1 MAEPPAP
8 TIVPAVRA
16 SELIARA
23 RESVQADRHP
33 AAVYLAR
40 LGAGSRPVMRQSL
53 SVMADTLTAGATL
66 ETLPWDLLRY
76 PHTQALRARLAERYA
91 PATANRMLCALRA
104 VLRECFR
111 LELMSAE
118 DYQRA
123 SDVRSVRGS
132 RLPPGRALTAGEA
145 RALFGACARDT
156 TLGVRDCALLAV
168 LYGAGLR
175 RSEVVSLRMDDF
187 DRNALSLKVSG
198 KGNKERAVPL
208 ARNVAVAIEAWIA
221 RRGDASGRLFLPVSR
236 AGRVLAVDRRGVAR
250 TLTGQAVLV
259 LVRRLAAKS
268 GVARFSPHDTRR
280 TFISELLD
288 AGADLSVVQQLA
300 GHAQVTTTAR
310 YDRRG
315 EHARRRAVDLLHVP
329 L

>member
-1 MAEPPAP
+1 MRDAY
-8 TIVPAVRA
+8 
-16 SELIARA
+16 LLARA
-23 RESVQADRHP
+23 RDPINADRHP

-40 LGAGSRPVMRQSL
+40 LGAGSRPAMRQSL
-53 SVMADTLTAGATL
+53 SVMAHTLIEGATL
-66 ETLPWDLLRY
+66 ETLPWELLRY
-76 PHTQALRARLAERYA
+76 LHTQALRVRLAERYA

-132 RLPPGRALTAGEA
+132 RLPPGRALTVGEA

-156 TLGVRDCALLAV
+156 ALGTRDCALLAV

-175 RSEVVSLRMDDF
+175 RSEVVNLRLQDL
-187 DRNALSLKVSG
+187 DRGALTLKVSG
-198 KGNKERAVPL
+198 KGNKERSVPL
-208 ARNVAVAIEAWIA
+208 SRNVVGALEAWIV
-221 RRGDASGRLFLPVSR
+221 RRGELPGRLFLPVSR
-236 AGRVLAVDRRGVAR
+236 GGRVLALDRQGAPR

-259 LVRRLAAKS
+259 LVRRLAARG